1 MTAPIVNAPM
11 PDEPSPLRNPI
22 QYFRFAIGDEAA
34 LPLAVLFGLNAVDEL
49 DRVAFGVLVPEIRD
63 SFGLDNQ
70 GILTVV
76 AIVTALALGLQPFV
90 GFLADR
96 RSRVR
101 IAVGGAAAWG
111 FFSMMTGFA
120 PTVGLLVAA
129 RCGSAMGRLVNGP
142 THDSLLSDYY
152 PSENRP
158 AAFGVHRLGNS
169 IGQFVAPIIAGVLAT
184 LFTWRAPFIVLAV
197 PTIVLVIIAATQLR
211 EPTRGKFERREAGAS
226 ADQEML
232 EDEPVGFSEGFR
244 ICWEVRTVRR
254 LWMSLPFLALSV
266 IGLASLTSIY
276 YEDVFGVN
284 EAGRGI
290 IAAVAEPFQL
300 IGILIFIPISTRI
313 VRRDP
318 SLLVKLVAVTGSIGC
333 AFLVAYALAPSLPL
347 AVASNVA
354 ATAVLGAITPGIA
367 SVLSLTLPP
376 RARAL
381 GFSFSGLFSLPGVIV
396 LSIIGGVA
404 DDNGIRVGILVL
416 VPIFLFGCFLFAAGG
431 RFVNADIAKVRTSAK
446 ARAEVAQAKAEGRQ
460 KLLVVKNL
468 DVAYGSVQVLFDVDF
483 EVEAG
488 EVIALLGTNGAGK
501 STLLRAISGLTP
513 ARAGAVIFD
522 GDDITFSQPHDVA
535 AKGVIQVPGGKGVF
549 PGLSVEENL
558 RIAGW
563 MYQKDQAHIDEAI
576 ERVQEMFPVLRDR
589 WSQPAGLLSGGE
601 QQMVTL
607 AQAFITKPRLLMID
621 ELSLGLAPVI
631 VEQLLHIVRAIRDQ
645 GTTLI
650 LVEQSV
656 NVALTVAETA
666 YFMEKGEIRFKGPT
680 AELLERPDVLRSVFL
695 EGAAADTTQAA
706 PTNGHGNGN
715 GNGHRPEPATQRG
728 PGGRRLRPLQAGS
741 VEPARE
747 TARIP
752 ADAPTF
758 ESDGGRIRRDEV
770 ALRVDGLVK
779 NFGGIRA
786 TNEVTFELAKGE
798 ILGFIGPN
806 GAGKTTLFDQIS
818 GFLGSDSGRIV
829 LGGIDVTEAGPD
841 ARARLGLGRSFQDA
855 RLFPSMTVRDT
866 MKLALER
873 RLPLRDP
880 VAAALHLPEV
890 AETERA
896 LELTTDDL
904 IELMGLQAFAD
915 KFIGEL
921 STGSRRIVDLA
932 CIVAHEPDV
941 ILFDEPSSGIAQ
953 KETEALGPLLRRIRR
968 TTDAS
973 LLVIEHDMPL
983 ITGISDRLIA
993 LDLGTVI
1000 ADGSPTEVI
1009 NHPRVVSAYL
1019 GTDDAVIARSGGN

>member
-1 MTAPIVNAPM
+1 MTAVLPTEDQTLTEGMAATSPE
-11 PDEPSPLRNPI
+11 EPKPLRNPI
-22 QYFRFAIGDEAA
+22 RYFRFAIGDESA

-49 DRVAFGVLVPEIRD
+49 DRSAFNVLIPEIRD

-101 IAVGGAAAWG
+101 IAIGGASAWG
-111 FFSMMTGFA
+111 FFSLMTGFA

-129 RCGSAMGRLVNGP
+129 RCGSSIGRLVNGP

-152 PSENRP
+152 PTENRP

-169 IGQFVAPIIAGVLAT
+169 VGQFVAPVVAGVLAT
-184 LFTWRAPFIVLAV
+184 LFSWRVPFVILAI
-197 PTIVLVIIAATQLR
+197 PTVVLVVVAISGLR
-211 EPTRGKFERREAGAS
+211 EPTRGRFERREAGA
-226 ADQEML
+226 DLEQEQI
-232 EDEPVGFSEGFR
+232 EDDPVSFSEGFR

-266 IGLASLTSIY
+266 IGLTSLTSIF
-276 YEDVFGVN
+276 YEELFDVN
-284 EAGRGI
+284 EAGRGVI
-290 IAAVAEPFQL
+290 GAVAEPFQL
-300 IGILIFIPISTRI
+300 IGILAFIPLSTRI

-318 SLLVKLVAVTGSIGC
+318 ALLVKLVAVTGSLGC
-333 AFLVAYALAPSLPL
+333 AFLVAFALAPTLPL
-347 AVASNVA
+347 AVAANVA
-354 ATAVLGAITPGIA
+354 ALAVLGAIVPGIA

-376 RARAL
+376 RTRAL
-381 GFSFSGLFSLPGVIV
+381 GFSFTGLFSLPGVLILGV
-396 LSIIGGVA
+396 IGGIA
-404 DDNGIRVGILVL
+404 DGSGIRTGILTL
-416 VPIFLFGCFLFAAGG
+416 VPVFLLGCFLLAAGG
-431 RFVNADIAKVRTSAK
+431 RFVNADIAKVRASAR

-460 KLLVVKNL
+460 KLLVVRDL
-468 DVAYGSVQVLFDVDF
+468 DVAYGSVQVLFGVDF
-483 EVEAG
+483 EVEQG

-501 STLLRAISGLTP
+501 STLLRAISGLQP

-522 GDDITFSQPHDVA
+522 GDDITFSSPQAVA
-535 AKGVIQVPGGKGVF
+535 GAGVIQVPGGKGVF

-563 MYQKDQAHIDEAI
+563 MYQKDPDHVDAAI
-576 ERVQEMFPVLRDR
+576 ERVVEMFPILRER
-589 WSQPAGLLSGGE
+589 WGQPAGLLSGGE

-631 VEQLLHIVRAIRDQ
+631 VEQLLEIVQAIRDQ

-666 YFMEKGEIRFKGPT
+666 YFMEKGEIRFRGPT
-680 AELLERPDVLRSVFL
+680 SELLERPDVLRSVFL
-695 EGAAADTTQAA
+695 EGAATDGG
-706 PTNGHGNGN
+706 PTANGN
-715 GNGHRPEPATQRG
+715 GRHRTTPSPEREPA
-728 PGGRRLRPLQAGS
+728 PPNDA
-741 VEPARE
+741 
-747 TARIP
+747 
-752 ADAPTF
+752 ADTVL
-758 ESDGGRIRRDEV
+758 EV
-770 ALRVDGLVK
+770 QGLTK
-779 NFGGIRA
+779 AFGGIRA
-786 TNEVTFELAKGE
+786 TNDVDFSLARGE

-818 GFLGSDSGRIV
+818 GFLVPDAGRIF
-829 LGGIDVTEAGPD
+829 LGGLDVTGAGPD
-841 ARARLGLGRSFQDA
+841 SRARLGLGRSFQDA
-855 RLFPSMTVRDT
+855 RLFPSMTVTDT
-866 MKLALER
+866 IKMALER

-880 VAAALHLPEV
+880 IAAALHLPEIQ
-890 AETERA
+890 ETERA
-896 LELTTDDL
+896 LDATVDDL
-904 IELMGLQAFAD
+904 VELMGLQSFAD
-915 KFIGEL
+915 KFVGEL

-953 KETEALGPLLRRIRR
+953 RETEALGPLLRRIRAS
-968 TTDAS
+968 TGAS

-1000 ADGSPTEVI
+1000 ADGRPRDVVS
-1009 NHPRVVSAYL
+1009 HPLVVSAYL
-1019 GTDDAVIARSGGN
+1019 GTNDAAISRSGGN